1 MALWRFPSKICAA
14 SSIES
19 STIHSAK
26 PFGSRW
32 IGYVK
37 LYICPAP
44 NRRGVYPDISA
55 ILEKQK
61 MKDLVEAELVTLPE
75 DSTAYGGVKAM

>member
-1 MALWRFPSKICAA
+1 MDWICQ
-14 SSIES
+14 IVYLPGTKWEG
-19 STIHSAK
+19 I
-26 PFGSRW
+26 
-32 IGYVK
+32 
-37 LYICPAP
+37 
-44 NRRGVYPDISA
+44 YPDISA